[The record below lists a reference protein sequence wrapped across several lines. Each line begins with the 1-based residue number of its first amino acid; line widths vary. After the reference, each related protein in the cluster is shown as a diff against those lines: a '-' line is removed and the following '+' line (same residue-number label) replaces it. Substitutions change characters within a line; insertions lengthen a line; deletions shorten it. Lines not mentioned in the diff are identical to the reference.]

1 MLKPMEKNS
10 KKPLVIVTGA
20 SGMLGKALVAL
31 LSDRYEVLGI
41 SKRGMPGCR
50 QCDLS
55 AEKEVEGLFAPQKPM
70 LLIHAAAYSDVDG
83 CERDPKLAFES
94 NVTASKHLSNACS
107 KNRVPWIYVS
117 TDYVFDGQKK
127 SPYVETDAAG
137 PINIYGMTK
146 WCGEF
151 YALSGNV
158 HSAVVRTSWLFGP
171 ENPSNFVN
179 AMLERLQK
187 ENVVSALDDQTDSP
201 TYVKDLSAALF
212 KIGGHLVTALAQSP
226 QNPTH
231 EVFHVCNAGAAT
243 RYEMALRMREW
254 LNLNH
259 VKVEKAERRQIK
271 NRMAIRPAYAVMSTC
286 RYENFF
292 HRAMRP
298 WQESL
303 REYLNETVLCA
314 S

>member
-1 MLKPMEKNS
+1 MEKNS

-20 SGMLGKALVAL
+20 SGMLGKALVGL
-31 LSDRYEVLGI
+31 LSDRYKVLGI
-41 SKRGMPGCR
+41 SKRGMPGYR
-50 QCDLS
+50 RCDLS
-55 AEKEVEGLFAPQKPM
+55 VENEVNDLFTSQKPV

-94 NVTASKHLSNACS
+94 NVMASKYLSNACF

-127 SPYVETDAAG
+127 SPYTETDAAG
-137 PINIYGMTK
+137 PVNIYGMTK

-151 YALSGNV
+151 YALNNSNV
-158 HSAVVRTSWLFGP
+158 HSAAVRTSWLFGP

-187 ENVVSALDDQTDSP
+187 EKVVSVLDDQTDSP
-201 TYVKDLSAALF
+201 TYVKDLSVALV
-212 KIGGHLVTALAQSP
+212 KIGEHLMAAQVQNP
-226 QNPTH
+226 QNPAH

-243 RYEMALRMREW
+243 RHEMALRMKEW

-259 VKVEKAERRQIK
+259 VKVEKADRSQIK
-271 NRMAIRPAYAVMSTC
+271 NRLAIRPAYAVMSTR

-292 HRAMRP
+292 HSAMRP